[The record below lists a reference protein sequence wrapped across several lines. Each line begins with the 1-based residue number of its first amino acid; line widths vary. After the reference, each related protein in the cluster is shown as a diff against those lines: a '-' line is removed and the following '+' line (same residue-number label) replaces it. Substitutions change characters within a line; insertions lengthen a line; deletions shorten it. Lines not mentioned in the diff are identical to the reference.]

1 MKMQASAVQPSQE
14 SYSQTEHYEHVS
26 LYTYDKRIKFTALNY
41 LSLPS
46 LDFAESC
53 EALDVPGFFDA
64 DCRLEKN
71 PDGFADI

>member
-1 MKMQASAVQPSQE
+1 MKMQASAVQSSQE
-14 SYSQTEHYEHVS
+14 SCSQTVHYEHVS
-26 LYTYDKRIKFTALNY
+26 SYMYGRRIKFTALNY

-71 PDGFADI
+71 PDGFAEI